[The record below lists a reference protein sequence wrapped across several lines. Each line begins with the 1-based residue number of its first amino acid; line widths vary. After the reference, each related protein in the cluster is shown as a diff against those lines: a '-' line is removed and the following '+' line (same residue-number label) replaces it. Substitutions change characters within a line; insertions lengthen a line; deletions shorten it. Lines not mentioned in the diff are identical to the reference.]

1 MEVQFLLPAP
11 DEPRR
16 SGTLTQQPD
25 QRHIMAHYHRLAGS
39 ADAARLQPGTGS
51 GLNRLTADR
60 VQGFPCPSSSC
71 WLHREELDTPAG
83 KAAGSRLR

>member
-11 DEPRR
+11 DEPCR
-16 SGTLTQQPD
+16 SGTLTQQPK
-25 QRHIMAHYHRLAGS
+25 QWRIMAHYHRLAGS
-39 ADAARLQPGTGS
+39 ADARLQSGTGS

-83 KAAGSRLR
+83 KAAGSRPR